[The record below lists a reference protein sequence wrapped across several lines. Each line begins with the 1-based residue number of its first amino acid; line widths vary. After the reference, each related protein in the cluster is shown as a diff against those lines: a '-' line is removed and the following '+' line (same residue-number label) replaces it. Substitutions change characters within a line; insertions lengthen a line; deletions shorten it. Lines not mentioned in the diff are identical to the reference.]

1 MKLPFCNTWVNSK
14 MGNPPSVKNKLV
26 RNALFRKEKIKKLKE
41 KKDRKKKRQAEGKV
55 RSM

>member
-1 MKLPFCNTWVNSK
+1 

-55 RSM
+55 RSMQCRREYGIINPK